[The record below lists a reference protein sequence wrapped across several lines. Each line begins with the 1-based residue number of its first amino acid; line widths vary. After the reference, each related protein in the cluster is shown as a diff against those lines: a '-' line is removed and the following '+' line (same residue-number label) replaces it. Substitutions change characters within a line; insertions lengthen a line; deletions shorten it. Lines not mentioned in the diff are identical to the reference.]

1 MSIDTT
7 LTKKCISS
15 VLLMVAIAIIAGI
28 SLTSCSA
35 SMWEGVA
42 MGLSGMPGYSS
53 GSYGSYGNTNY
64 SSSSYATS
72 STSSSS
78 SGTTCRGCNGTGN
91 CKRCGGV
98 GKVYDYGSASVVTK
112 SKYT

>member
-1 MSIDTT
+1 
-7 LTKKCISS
+7 
-15 VLLMVAIAIIAGI
+15 MVAIAIIAGI

-78 SGTTCRGCNGTGN
+78 SGTTCRGCMVLAIV
-91 CKRCGGV
+91 RDV
-98 GKVYDYGSASVVTK
+98 EASAMCMTTVQQV
-112 SKYT
+112 